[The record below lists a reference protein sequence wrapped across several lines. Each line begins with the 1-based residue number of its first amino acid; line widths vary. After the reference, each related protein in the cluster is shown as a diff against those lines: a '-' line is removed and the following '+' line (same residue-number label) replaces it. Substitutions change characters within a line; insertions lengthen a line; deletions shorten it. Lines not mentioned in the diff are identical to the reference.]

1 MILVRITMHAREK
14 NRKEVMQTLLSLID
28 PMGKERGCL
37 SYDVGCSCNMEEGNM
52 YSLTEE
58 WETREDLDRHFRSKI
73 FSVLLGAG
81 SLLKKPSHIK
91 IDTISHSETIDAVHL
106 ARGEHT

>member
-1 MILVRITMHAREK
+1 MHAREQ

-28 PMGKERGCL
+28 PMGKEKGCL
-37 SYDVGCSCNMEEGNM
+37 SYNVGCNMEEENM

-73 FSVLLGAG
+73 FSVLLGAR
-81 SLLKKPSHIK
+81 SLLKKPSQIK

-106 ARGEHT
+106 AREKST